1 MAFLKTVLFNM
12 LQPSNWKCNINKIQ
26 NIYSRKIEYDHA
38 KQPKKQTLESF
49 QEWVNNFKR
58 KKKKGNGLKCQ
69 TSIRRDEQTRW

>member
-12 LQPSNWKCNINKIQ
+12 LQPSNWKRNINKTR

-38 KQPKKQTLESF
+38 KQPKKQTLDNF

-58 KKKKGNGLKCQ
+58 KKKKK
-69 TSIRRDEQTRW
+69 EMV